1 MLLTLLQATRPA
13 GWGRHAYFA
22 SELELPDH
30 LTTNPP
36 VPIGSYRDSFG
47 NWCSRLVAPR
57 YAADVPLT
65 HILGSDELR
74 GLQVWTDEAIGPSS

>member
-1 MLLTLLQATRPA
+1 MLVDALTGNAP
-13 GWGRHAYFA
+13 GRMETSCAFA
-22 SELELPDH
+22 SDLELPNH

-65 HILGSDELR
+65 QIFGSGELR
-74 GLQVWTDEAIGPSS
+74 GFQVRTDEAIGPSS